1 MRQDGQQLLYQL
13 SHMTED
19 RETVLPSVRSGH
31 SEQFII
37 LSSYAEKKSSYR
49 DFQISCVRN
58 MLALTG
64 RQEWCQLGTPPN
76 TATNVR

>member
-1 MRQDGQQLLYQL
+1 
-13 SHMTED
+13 MTED

-58 MLALTG
+58 MLALNG
-64 RQEWCQLGTPPN
+64 RARMVPVRN
-76 TATNVR
+76 TTKYCH